1 MYLSTFHAS
10 RFTLHVF
17 TMKALVTGASGFVGG
32 AVARTLVQAGIDVR
46 VLARPGSDPQNYA
59 RLNIETAEGDLRN
72 RDSLRR
78 ALTGCQQLYHVA
90 AHYALWAKDPSIF
103 YDVNVTGTRSLMET
117 ARDVGTERIVYC
129 STIGAIGLPPGGG
142 AGTEETPV
150 SLDQMAGH
158 YKRSKYLAEQEVL
171 KLARAGLPV
180 VIVNPSAPVGAGDVR
195 PTPTGQVI
203 VEFMKGRMPA
213 YIETGMNIV
222 DVDDVAAGHLL
233 AMQKGRIGERYILG
247 NKNLMLRE
255 VFEILSRLTGVKAPS
270 IKLPRL
276 AILPLAYLNEWMA
289 NFTGR
294 PPRIPLEGVKMAKY
308 KMHYDCRKAIKELG
322 IPQTPPEVA
331 LEKAVRWFSDHKYA

>member
-1 MYLSTFHAS
+1 
-10 RFTLHVF
+10 
-17 TMKALVTGASGFVGG
+17 MKALVTGASGFVGG
-32 AVARTLVQAGIDVR
+32 AVARALIHAGVDVR
-46 VLARPGSDPQNYA
+46 VLARPGCDPQNYA
-59 RLNIETAEGDLRN
+59 RLNVETVEGELRDP
-72 RDSLRR
+72 DSLRR

-90 AHYALWAKDPSIF
+90 AHYALWAKNPSIF
-103 YDVNVTGTRSLMET
+103 YDVNVTGTRTLLEI
-117 ARDVGTERIVYC
+117 ARNVGTERIVYC
-129 STIGAIGLPPGGG
+129 STIGTIGLPPGGG
-142 AGTEETPV
+142 LGTEETPV

-171 KLARAGLPV
+171 KLAGEGLPV

-203 VEFMKGRMPA
+203 VDFMKGRMPA

-247 NKNLMLRE
+247 TKNLMLRE
-255 VFEILSRLTGVKAPS
+255 VFEILSRLTGVKAPT

-289 NFTGR
+289 NLTGR
-294 PPRIPLEGVKMAKY
+294 PPRVPLEGVKMAKY
-308 KMHYDCRKAIKELG
+308 KMHYDCGKAIKELG
-322 IPQTPPEVA
+322 ILQTPPEIA
-331 LEKAVRWFSDHKYA
+331 LEKAVRWFRDHGYA

>member
-1 MYLSTFHAS
+1 
-10 RFTLHVF
+10 
-17 TMKALVTGASGFVGG
+17 MKALVTGSTGFVGA
-32 AVARTLVQAGIDVR
+32 AVTRCLLERGVDVR
-46 VLARPGSDPQNYA
+46 VLVRRDSDLRNLEGLKVEQAY
-59 RLNIETAEGDLRN
+59 GDLR
-72 RDSLRR
+72 DVASLRQ
-78 ALTGCQQLYHVA
+78 ALAGCRHLYHVA
-90 AHYALWAKDPSIF
+90 AHYALWAPDPQIF
-103 YDVNVTGTRSLMET
+103 YDINVTGTRNLMEA
-117 ARDVGTERIVYC
+117 ARDVGIERIVYC

-142 AGTEETPV
+142 LGTEETPV
-150 SLDQMAGH
+150 SLEQMAGH

-171 KLARAGLPV
+171 KLAKAGLPV
-180 VIVNPSAPVGAGDVR
+180 VIVNPRAPVGTGDVK

-203 VEFMKGRMPA
+203 VDYIKGRMPA

-276 AILPLAYLNEWMA
+276 AILPLAYA
-289 NFTGR
+289 NQWIANLTGH

-308 KMHYDCRKAIKELG
+308 KMHYDCSKAISELG

-331 LEKAVRWFSDHKYA
+331 LEKAVKWFRTHGYV